1 MEKEEAPWAQG
12 QAPGSLFILDTSR
25 YVARGILAMPPSK
38 RYQPRQW
45 DLTLRVLIGG
55 HRGTLNKGLSVRLW
69 REALAVNLNLV
80 RTRITQGMSCPL

>member
-12 QAPGSLFILDTSR
+12 QAPGSLFILDTNR

-45 DLTLRVLIGG
+45 DLIGG